1 MKFSIYL
8 NRRVF
13 VMKAG
18 SCVDFLL
25 DRDSGLHDAYLRDLT
40 LSMLGKN
47 CSRRHIEIFFFFS
60 DKSDFDISCKLLLH
74 DMSNPVF

>member
-13 VMKAG
+13 IMKAG
-18 SCVDFLL
+18 SCVGLLL
-25 DRDSGLHDAYLRDLT
+25 DGDSGLHDAYLLGLT
-40 LSMLGKN
+40 FSILGKN

-60 DKSDFDISCKLLLH
+60 DKSDFDISSKSLLH